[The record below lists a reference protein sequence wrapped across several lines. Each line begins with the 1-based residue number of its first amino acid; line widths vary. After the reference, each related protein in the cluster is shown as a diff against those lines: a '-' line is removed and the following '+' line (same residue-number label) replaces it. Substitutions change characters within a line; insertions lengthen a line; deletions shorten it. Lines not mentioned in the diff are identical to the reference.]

1 MKLSQL
7 IEEFLLY
14 LSSVRGLSENTVLG
28 YKNDLEEL
36 KNFLSPDIDEK
47 SITKENLLLCIGQ
60 LSRQKKSAAT
70 INRFISAV
78 RTLFSYA
85 QKFNYIDKNP
95 ALELKTVKIPKKI
108 PNFMTE
114 VEVSKICNG
123 PEEKEI
129 LWKTRDE
136 CLFKMLFSS
145 GCRISEIKNLKLS
158 DFMENYHSAIVTGKG
173 SKQRKVYF
181 EKDAMNALKLY
192 LIDRKKVIEENC
204 IEKPTDYLFINQ
216 NGNPISVGGLRFIIT
231 KYSGPEGT
239 NHHINPHAFRHTFA
253 THMINNGADVRLVQE
268 MLGHSSISTTQRY
281 THVTTE
287 KLIDI
292 YKNSHPHGEKK

>member
-7 IEEFLLY
+7 IDEFLLY
-14 LSSVRGLSENTVLG
+14 LSSVRGLSGNTVLG

-36 KNFLSPDIDEK
+36 KKFLSPDIDVK
-47 SITKENLLLCIGQ
+47 SVSKENLLLCIGQ
-60 LSRQKKSAAT
+60 LSRQRKTAAT

-85 QKFNYIDKNP
+85 QKFNYIGKNP

-114 VEVSKICNG
+114 VEVSKICNE
-123 PEEKEI
+123 PEENEI

-173 SKQRKVYF
+173 KKQRKVYF

-204 IEKPTDYLFINQ
+204 IEKPTDYFFINQ
-216 NGNPISVGGLRFIIT
+216 KGNPISVGGIRFIIT

-239 NHHINPHAFRHTFA
+239 NHHINPHSFRHTFA

>member
-1 MKLSQL
+1 MKLSEL

-14 LSSVRGLSENTVLG
+14 LSSIRTLSENTIIG
-28 YKNDLEEL
+28 YKNDLKYL
-36 KNFLSPDIDEK
+36 QDFLSPNLEIS
-47 SITKENLLLCIGQ
+47 SITKENILLSIGQ
-60 LSRQKKSAAT
+60 LSKQKKSSAT

-78 RTLFSYA
+78 RMLFSYA
-85 QKFNYIDKNP
+85 VKFGHIKKNP
-95 ALELKTVKIPKKI
+95 ALEIKTVKNSKKI

-114 VEVSKICNG
+114 AEITKLCNE
-123 PEEKEI
+123 PKVNEI
-129 LWKTRDE
+129 LWQSRDE
-136 CLFKMLFSS
+136 CLFKMMFSS

-173 SKQRKVYF
+173 KKQRKVFF
-181 EKDAMNALKLY
+181 EKDSMQALKIY
-192 LIDRKKVIEENC
+192 LNDRKKILEENN
-204 IEKPTDYLFINQ
+204 IKTPTDYLFINQ
-216 NGNPISVGGLRFIIT
+216 KGNPISVSGIRFIIS
-231 KYSGPEGT
+231 KYSGVQGT
-239 NHHINPHAFRHTFA
+239 NHHVNPHSFRHTFA

-292 YKNSHPHGEKK
+292 YKTSHPHGQK